1 MHRRS
6 LSSGRRLAALGA
18 IVILVGCLLPWYVL
32 GGNGGLPELVYR
44 AFDGTGMLTFVA
56 ALATLALVTLPY
68 AAGERPIGI
77 DHPMVF
83 ALLAVVALVG
93 VVLWIPNIHALD
105 APGRA
110 VSPTVPTA
118 TGSRWSGRSSWR
130 GRRTTSFSS
139 HRPAS

>member
-6 LSSGRRLAALGA
+6 LSSGRRLAALGS

-32 GGNGGLPELVYR
+32 GGNGGLPEIVYR
-44 AFDGTGMLTFVA
+44 AFDGTGMITFLA

-83 ALLAVVALVG
+83 ALLAVLALVG
-93 VVLWIPNIHALD
+93 VVLWIPNINALV
-105 APGRA
+105 APDGLFPNRA
-110 VSPTVPTA
+110 YGYWISVVGSIILARAAYDIALESP
-118 TGSRWSGRSSWR
+118 
-130 GRRTTSFSS
+130 RR
-139 HRPAS
+139 